1 MNSRSNNA
9 VYMQTKSHS
18 RDTDFGLITD
28 TWIDRVTLINYVT
41 RVHFGFGAIRE
52 LPDELARL
60 DFNRPLVVTDNGL
73 FAGGISELI
82 ASMVPGGVVFT
93 DTPSNPTE
101 QSAKAAAALY
111 AANKCDGIVAIGGG
125 SPMDLAKAAALLV
138 THDGPITSYAL
149 AHGGLDR
156 ITANVPSIIAVPT
169 TAGTGS
175 EVARATVIIT
185 DSGSKLPIASPHLI
199 PKVAICDPELTMN
212 LPPLL
217 TAATGFD
224 ALSHCVESFC
234 SSIVNPP
241 AEAIALNGMVRVV
254 RFIERAVN
262 DGSDR
267 EARWQMLMAS
277 LQGGLAFQ
285 KGLGAIHALSHPLG
299 ELGVH
304 HGTLNAILLPH
315 VLEFNRPQIGEKVEV
330 ISRTLGLKDASRA
343 PDFFRELAKRTRLPL
358 TLSEIGVTEGVVSK
372 IAKKAEK
379 DSCNATNPPPL
390 TASDYEVIMRRALS

>member
-1 MNSRSNNA
+1 MKTESRSRDPNN
-9 VYMQTKSHS
+9 
-18 RDTDFGLITD
+18 GLITD
-28 TWIDRVTLINYVT
+28 ACINRVTLINYVT

-52 LPDELARL
+52 LPNELVRL
-60 DFNRPLVVTDNGL
+60 NFNRPLVVTDNGL

-82 ASMVPGGVVFT
+82 TRMVPSGVVFT
-93 DTPSNPTE
+93 NTPSNPTE

-111 AANKCDGIVAIGGG
+111 VAEKCDGMVAIGGG

-138 THDGPITSYAL
+138 THDGPLTSYAL

-185 DSGSKLPIASPHLI
+185 DRGSKLPIASPHLI
-199 PKVAICDPELTMN
+199 PKTAICDPELTMN
-212 LPPLL
+212 LPSQL

-241 AEAIALNGMVRVV
+241 AEAIALDGMIRVV

-277 LQGGLAFQ
+277 LQGGLTFQ

-315 VLEFNRPQIGEKVEV
+315 VLEFNRRQVGEKVEV
-330 ISRTLGLKDASRA
+330 ISRALGLKDASSA

-358 TLSEIGVTEGVVSK
+358 TLSEVGVTESSVSQ
-372 IAKKAEK
+372 IAIKAEK

-390 TASDYEVIMRRALS
+390 TASEYEVIMRRALS

>member
-1 MNSRSNNA
+1 
-9 VYMQTKSHS
+9 MQTKSHS
-18 RDTDFGLITD
+18 RDLNNGLITD
-28 TWIDRVTLINYVT
+28 SYLDRVTLINYVT

-52 LPDELARL
+52 LPNELMR
-60 DFNRPLVVTDNGL
+60 FSFGRPLVVTDNGL
-73 FAGGISELI
+73 FAGAISGLI
-82 ASMVPGGVVFT
+82 ARMVPGGVVFT

-111 AANKCDGIVAIGGG
+111 VAKKCDGMVAIGGG

-138 THDGPITSYAL
+138 THDGPLAQYAL
-149 AHGGLDR
+149 ANGGLDR

-212 LPPLL
+212 LPPQL

-241 AEAIALNGMVRVV
+241 AEAIALDGMIRVV

-277 LQGGLAFQ
+277 LQGGLTFQ

-315 VLEFNRPQIGEKVEV
+315 VVEFNRRQVGEKVEV
-330 ISRTLGLKDASRA
+330 ISHALGLKDASSA
-343 PDFFRELAKRTRLPL
+343 PGFFRDLAKRTRLPL
-358 TLSEIGVTEGVVSK
+358 TLSEVGVTESSVSQ
-372 IAKKAEK
+372 IAIKAER

-390 TASDYEVIMRRALS
+390 TASEYEVIMRRALN